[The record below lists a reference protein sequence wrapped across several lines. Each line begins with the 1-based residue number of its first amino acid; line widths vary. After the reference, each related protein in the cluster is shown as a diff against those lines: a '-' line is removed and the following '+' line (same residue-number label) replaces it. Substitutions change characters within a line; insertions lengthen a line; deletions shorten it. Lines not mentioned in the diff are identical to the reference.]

1 LQFGPKTLYTHQ
13 GFLQKFELFHF
24 VSRMYR
30 PAHGFSA
37 QPEEDFTI
45 PGLPDFWTKTNDTS
59 NLGDFSAICLLFAKN
74 LAEKLENKANSLP
87 YLVDIICWLKL
98 NFKIGIK

>member
-1 LQFGPKTLYTHQ
+1 MTPNRDFGKNLSS
-13 GFLQKFELFHF
+13 FL
-24 VSRMYR
+24 SRMYR

-45 PGLPDFWTKTNDTS
+45 PGLPDFWTKTNDTK

-74 LAEKLENKANSLP
+74 LAEKLGNKANSLP

-98 NFKIGIK
+98 NF